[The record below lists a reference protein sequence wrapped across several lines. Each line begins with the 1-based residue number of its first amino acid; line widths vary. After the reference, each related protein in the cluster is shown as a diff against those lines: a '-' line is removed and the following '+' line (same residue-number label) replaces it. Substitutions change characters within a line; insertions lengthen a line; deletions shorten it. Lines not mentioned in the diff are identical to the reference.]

1 MKSTPPEPKDKMSR
15 SVLTAKV
22 DALLQLQENEKETA
36 AIRVSLEALPDRQ
49 RLLGARLEEF
59 ETRIAQSKDRMSE
72 LQKACRQHEIE
83 AQSIQGRIEK
93 SNEKLKT
100 VKTNKEYQAGL
111 QEIEDLSQL
120 QSGAEDKM
128 LECLEAID
136 EAESAVASDQDR
148 FEVFSRQME
157 EEKVQLEKE
166 SVEMH
171 QKLQQLLDRHQQIVA
186 AIDPK
191 MLQKYEQTKQYTGAT
206 VVAAVRASVCQ
217 GCNMNIPPQMYNEL
231 QRFDRLLVCPHCE
244 RIIYPSGSLN
254 GEPSV
259 QS

>member
-1 MKSTPPEPKDKMSR
+1 
-15 SVLTAKV
+15 
-22 DALLQLQENEKETA
+22 
-36 AIRVSLEALPDRQ
+36 
-49 RLLGARLEEF
+49 
-59 ETRIAQSKDRMSE
+59 MSE

-83 AQSIQGRIEK
+83 AQSIQSQIEK

-120 QSGAEDKM
+120 QSGVEDKL

-136 EAESAVASDQDR
+136 EAESAAASEKGR
-148 FEVFSRQME
+148 FEAFSRQLE
-157 EEKVQLEKE
+157 EEKVQLERE
-166 SVEMH
+166 SGEMQ
-171 QKLQQLLDRHQQIVA
+171 QKLQQLFSRHEQIVA
-186 AIDPK
+186 AVDPELLK
-191 MLQKYEQTKQYTGAT
+191 KYEQTKKYTGAT

-244 RIIYPSGSLN
+244 RIIYPSGSFN
-254 GEPSV
+254 GGEPA
-259 QS
+259 QR